1 MASTQASNVPSRL
14 WIYGP
19 WLDLIVG
26 CGAWSAP
33 LLLMSYSGMAN
44 SLAWPV
50 AFYALALFLNYPHYM
65 ATLYRAYHNESD
77 FRKYRLFTIHI
88 TGLVVLTVS

>member
-1 MASTQASNVPSRL
+1 MASIQASNVPSACGV
-14 WIYGP
+14 YGP

-50 AFYALALFLNYPHYM
+50 AFYALALFLNYPHYGH
-65 ATLYRAYHNESD
+65 ALSRISQRGD

-88 TGLVVLTVS
+88 TGLVV